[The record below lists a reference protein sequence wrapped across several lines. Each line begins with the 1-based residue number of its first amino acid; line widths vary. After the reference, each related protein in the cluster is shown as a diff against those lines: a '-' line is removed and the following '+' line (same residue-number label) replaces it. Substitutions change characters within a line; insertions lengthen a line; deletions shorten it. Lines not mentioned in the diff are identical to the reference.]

1 MQEITQKAKRRHTG
15 GRPQLTNDERRQIR
29 VQPSFTIAEFHE
41 LLAKS
46 NAAGL
51 EVSEWLR
58 AASLGRLIKS
68 VPAINR
74 NAYAELSKTVS
85 NLNQLA
91 HVANAT
97 SAINARDL
105 VKTLSE
111 IHEKVQQLRAE
122 LIAGAH

>member
-1 MQEITQKAKRRHTG
+1 MQETLTKRRHTG
-15 GRPQLTNDERRQIR
+15 GRPQLSHDERRQIR
-29 VQPSFTIAEFHE
+29 VQPSFTISEFSE
-41 LLAKS
+41 LLSKS

-58 AASLGRLIKS
+58 AAGLGRLIKS

-74 NAYAELSKTVS
+74 NAYVELSKTVS

-97 SAINARDL
+97 SAINSSDL

-111 IHEKVQQLRAE
+111 IHEKVQQLRSE
-122 LIAGAH
+122 LISGAH

>member
-1 MQEITQKAKRRHTG
+1 MQEMQTKRKHTG

-29 VQPSFTIAEFHE
+29 VQPSFTISEFHE

-58 AASLGRLIKS
+58 AAGLGRLIKS

-74 NAYAELSKTVS
+74 NAYSELAKLAT
-85 NLNQLA
+85 NINQIA

-97 SAINARDL
+97 NALNTSDL
-105 VKTLSE
+105 VKTLE
-111 IHEKVQQLRAE
+111 ETHEKVQQLRAE